1 MDSHSTALDL
11 GSMVR
16 AMREAY
22 HRGDNAMEAARA
34 LLNDDAN
41 LPFAVLVAYDLQAGT
56 YAASAGAHPDR
67 TEAWCTQL
75 AALLRPY
82 VETSPSS
89 LLEVGVGE
97 ATTLAGVVERLGVP
111 LRWAGGFDVSWSRI
125 DAARGWLAER
135 HVDAATFVG
144 DLFAIPMA
152 DGAVDIVYSSHSLEP
167 NGGRELEAVRECLRV
182 ARRAVVLVE
191 PLYELAAPEAQARMS
206 AHGYV
211 RGLRE
216 AAESLGARVVDHRL
230 LPYTGNLLNPSGVLL
245 LEKTDVSPGANDLVW
260 RCPLTHAQLTPEED
274 LYVAADT
281 GIAYPVLRGIP
292 LLRPEHAVV
301 ASRLATHSHR

>member
-1 MDSHSTALDL
+1 MDSHSPALDL
-11 GSMVR
+11 GSVVR

-22 HRGDNAMEAARA
+22 HRGGNAMEAARA

-56 YAASAGAHPDR
+56 YAESARAHPER
-67 TEAWCTQL
+67 TDAWCTQL

-82 VETSPSS
+82 VEASPSS

-135 HVDAATFVG
+135 RVDAATFVG

-152 DGAVDIVYSSHSLEP
+152 DSAVDIVYSSHSLEP
-167 NGGRELEAVRECLRV
+167 NGGRELDAVRECLRV

-191 PLYELAAPEAQARMS
+191 PLYELASPEAQARMQS
-206 AHGYV
+206 HGYV

-230 LPYTGNLLNPSGVLL
+230 LPYTGNPLNPSGVLL
-245 LEKTDVSPGANDLVW
+245 LEKTGDVPTSNEVAW
-260 RCPLTHAQLTPEED
+260 RCPLTHAPLTPTDD
-274 LYVAADT
+274 LYLAADA

-301 ASRLATHSHR
+301 ASRLVTPSHR